1 MAAAV
6 ANDGGRLMARCGIG
20 CPPLNTMHQFAPY
33 GRRFCK
39 VRTASLLDLL
49 KAGQQASQVLND
61 PRRPVQN
68 VSEWAKKDQCW
79 TGLKRYPSCLDAD
92 PVELAVEKPKHASRR
107 RTSTSS
113 STSTPRHEAIS
124 EKQPAADENLIHDWR
139 NLTTESYRRLY
150 DFALGKA
157 FLSPKSE
164 TSLTALINGRDDSI
178 NVNSLNHLVSLCVK
192 TGFPLSSPLGAVK
205 SLLMNP
211 CLHRPMSMNHRTGNS
226 FCRSRIKKLGHHN

>member
-33 GRRFCK
+33 GRRFCT
-39 VRTASLLDLL
+39 VSTASLLDLL
-49 KAGQQASQVLND
+49 KAGRQASQVLND

-164 TSLTALINGRDDSI
+164 ASLTALINGRDDSI

-192 TGFPLSSPLGAVK
+192 TGFPLSSLSSRSSEVPTDESVPSSADVHEPSYREFLLSIPDKKTGA
-205 SLLMNP
+205 P
-211 CLHRPMSMNHRTGNS
+211 
-226 FCRSRIKKLGHHN
+226 